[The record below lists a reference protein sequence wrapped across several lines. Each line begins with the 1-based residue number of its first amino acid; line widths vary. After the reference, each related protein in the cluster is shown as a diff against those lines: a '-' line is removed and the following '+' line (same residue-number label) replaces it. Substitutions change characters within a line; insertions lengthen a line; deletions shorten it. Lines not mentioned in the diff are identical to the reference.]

1 MKLVVAERE
10 ALLANE
16 EEVDMY
22 QKKIEPS
29 RRTDLG
35 SNIIELNKN

>member
-1 MKLVVAERE
+1 MAERE

-22 QKKIEPS
+22 PKIKEAS
-29 RRTDLG
+29 RITDLG
-35 SNIIELNKN
+35 SNIIEAK